1 MSLVRPFILFRPR
14 IRYGINSNR
23 NPVSPRYSWISTFV
37 GMVIKRSNEVLET
50 LHVDNNNK
58 VGNAGSDSRHDLPFA
73 ASAIAR
79 SRSDW

>member
-1 MSLVRPFILFRPR
+1 
-14 IRYGINSNR
+14 
-23 NPVSPRYSWISTFV
+23 
-37 GMVIKRSNEVLET
+37 MVIKRSNEVLET